1 MKHTRVKRLVFTNQY
16 GGGYIGA
23 DEYDYKLSDDNIL
36 GAFHE
41 VGKTVWQGR
50 QLWMLL
56 DDKPTFRV
64 TVEVFDQYQKRWYE
78 QILDAISRI

>member
-1 MKHTRVKRLVFTNQY
+1 MKRTKIKRLVFTNQY

-23 DEYDYKLSDDNIL
+23 TEYDGKLTDDNIL

-41 VGKTVWQGR
+41 VGKTVWKGR
-50 QLWMLL
+50 QLWMLVNGE
-56 DDKPTFRV
+56 PTFRIS
-64 TVEVFDQYQKRWYE
+64 VELFDQYRKRWYE